1 MDYSKYAE
9 QIIAEIYGEKDD
21 IKAKLEAALRK
32 IKELEAHIAAKQ
44 SYSTRRRSL
53 DKTKV
58 GKMQSEVLNFVKE
71 NPGCTRFEI
80 TDALGFRHSS
90 VVGRVNELINKDLV
104 YTDGEKLDKDTK
116 RMVEQLFAK

>member
-21 IKAKLEAALRK
+21 TKAKLEAALQK
-32 IKELEAHIAAKQ
+32 IKELEARVATKTG
-44 SYSTRRRSL
+44 YSTRRRSL
-53 DKTKV
+53 DQTKV
-58 GKMQSEVLNFVKE
+58 GKMQAEILNFIKE

-90 VVGRVNELINKDLV
+90 TVGRVNELIKKDLV